1 MSHSNESAYALAAAA
16 PGALPAPELPYL
28 PPAPRRYRPR
38 LGLIGCGGITR
49 HHLEAYRDAGWEV
62 VAFCDLDEARARERR
77 DQFQPA
83 APVFTRPEALLALAE
98 VDVVDI
104 ALHPEHRAPVVAA
117 ALRAGKHVL
126 SQKPFVTDLATGR
139 ELVAL
144 ARQRGRKLAVNQ
156 NGRWAPYVSYARAA
170 LAAGL
175 LGELQTVNVRIN
187 WDHTWCQGTPFEAVP
202 HLILF
207 DFGIHWFD
215 MVAQF
220 FRDRRAGPVT
230 AQVARAPGQTLKP
243 PLLAQAAIAFDRGLA
258 TLAFD
263 GHSRF
268 GTAESLVLTGTRGT
282 LRSAG
287 PVVESR
293 TVELATADGTARAEL
308 QGRWFNDGFRG
319 AMGELLCAIEEDREP
334 ANSGADNLR
343 TVGLCLAA
351 CRAADTG
358 LAQTPAT
365 GED

>member
-1 MSHSNESAYALAAAA
+1 VELIA
-16 PGALPAPELPYL
+16 PDLPYQ
-28 PPAPRRYRPR
+28 PPAPRAYRPR
-38 LGLIGCGGITR
+38 IGLIGCGGITR
-49 HHLEAYRDAGWEV
+49 HHLEAYREAGWEV
-62 VAFCDLDEARARERR
+62 AAFCDVDEERAHQRR
-77 DQFQPA
+77 DEFQPL
-83 APVFTRPEALLALAE
+83 APVFTEAAQLLATAE

-126 SQKPFVTDLATGR
+126 SQKPFVTDLVTGR

-144 ARQRGRKLAVNQ
+144 ARERGLKLAVNQ

-175 LGELQTVNVRIN
+175 LGELQTVNLRIN
-187 WDHTWCQGTPFEAVP
+187 WDHTWCRGTPFEAVP

-220 FRDRRAGPVT
+220 FKDRPAGPVT
-230 AQVARAPGQTLKP
+230 AHVARAPGQEMKP
-243 PLLAQAAIAFDRGLA
+243 PMLAQAMIPFPDGLA

-268 GTAESLVLTGTRGT
+268 GAAESLVLTGTRGT
-282 LRSAG
+282 LRSQG
-287 PVVESR
+287 PVVESGM
-293 TVELATADGTARAEL
+293 VELTTAAGTARARL

-319 AMGELLCAIEEDREP
+319 AMGELLCAIEENREP

-343 TVGLCLAA
+343 TVALCLAA

-358 LAQTPAT
+358 QAQVPEGQPA
-365 GED
+365 